1 MNTSEHQSIDRP
13 VALVLLFGMLL
24 SIVLMLVGVIM
35 LLASQ
40 NHQAIKLLSPIRAI
54 TETIK
59 LNPAG
64 WLSLGLLVLVLT
76 PVARVL
82 IAIFSFAWIRDWKYV
97 LISTVVLIAMLTGLV
112 YSKG

>member
-1 MNTSEHQSIDRP
+1 MNTSEHRSIDRP

-35 LLASQ
+35 LFA
-40 NHQAIKLLSPIRAI
+40 NHDHQSIQLLSPARAV
-54 TETIK
+54 TETLQ

-64 WLSLGLLVLVLT
+64 WLSLGLLVLILT
-76 PVARVL
+76 PVARVI

-97 LISTVVLIAMLTGLV
+97 LISVTVLIAMLAGLV
-112 YSKG
+112 LG